1 MSSFAF
7 RFSLFH
13 FRFSVFPMLGEE
25 RRNKI
30 LERVRP
36 LLAEIDGEI
45 RLLDVLL
52 DSTRQQLVFVMQKG
66 AWPVLVGMNWLDYVS
81 QRDAELKAQL
91 AAGIA
96 TRAEISQKRQA
107 EAEEEERRLG
117 LFGAR
122 RARKPSP
129 Q

>member
-1 MSSFAF
+1 
-7 RFSLFH
+7 
-13 FRFSVFPMLGEE
+13 MLGEE

-96 TRAEISQKRQA
+96 RREEISQKRQA
-107 EAEEEERRLG
+107 EEAEEERRLG

-122 RARKPSP
+122 RARKSSP